1 VLDAHGSVLAVR
13 GRKYLSPRTRKVLI
27 VVGAVET
34 VLKVIMLVD
43 LRRRPA
49 SQVRGSKRV
58 WTAASMINSA
68 GLVPLGYFAF
78 GRRRV
83 S

>member
-1 VLDAHGSVLAVR
+1 LR
-13 GRKYLSPRTRKVLI
+13 GRKYLSPRTRKLLI
-27 VVGAVET
+27 GAAAVET

-43 LRRRPA
+43 LRRRPP

-58 WTAASMINSA
+58 WTVATMINSA

-78 GRRRV
+78 GRRRAN
-83 S
+83 

>member
-1 VLDAHGSVLAVR
+1 VSRRTVIAMR
-13 GRKYLSPRTRKVLI
+13 GRKSLSPRTRKLLI
-27 VVGAVET
+27 GAAAVEM
-34 VLKVIMLVD
+34 VLKVIMLID

-58 WTAASMINSA
+58 WTAATVINSA

-78 GRRRV
+78 GRRRAG
-83 S
+83 

>member
-1 VLDAHGSVLAVR
+1 VLDAHRSVIAVR
-13 GRKYLSPRTRKVLI
+13 GSKYLSPRTRKLLI
-27 VVGAVET
+27 AAAAVET

-43 LRRRPA
+43 LRRHPA

-68 GLVPLGYFAF
+68 GLVPLGYFVF
-78 GRRRV
+78 GRRRAN
-83 S
+83 

>member
-1 VLDAHGSVLAVR
+1 VS
-13 GRKYLSPRTRKVLI
+13 GRKHLSPRTRKLLI
-27 VVGAVET
+27 AAAAVET

-43 LRRRPA
+43 LRRRSP

-58 WTAASMINSA
+58 WSAATMINSA
-68 GLVPLGYFAF
+68 GLVPLGYFVF
-78 GRRRV
+78 GRRRA

>member
-1 VLDAHGSVLAVR
+1 M
-13 GRKYLSPRTRKVLI
+13 GRKSLRPRTRKLLI
-27 VVGAVET
+27 GAAAVET
-34 VLKVIMLVD
+34 VLKLIMLVD

-58 WTAASMINSA
+58 WTAASVINSA
-68 GLVPLGYFAF
+68 GLVPLGYFLF
-78 GRRRV
+78 GRRRT

>member
-1 VLDAHGSVLAVR
+1 VLDVHRSVIAMRGS
-13 GRKYLSPRTRKVLI
+13 KYLSARTRKLLI
-27 VVGAVET
+27 AAAAVET

-43 LRRRPA
+43 LRRRRA

-68 GLVPLGYFAF
+68 GLVPLGYFVF
-78 GRRRV
+78 GRRRA